1 MTPDALAP
9 GDRCALRTLSAHGE
23 TGAWTLAHAI
33 GGGREEALEAG
44 RRLVALGLA
53 EERAVPPG
61 ATSAAPA
68 FVLTG
73 AGRAAVAE
81 GSVNDRG
88 PATLCRQVI
97 DHLSE
102 KTACHAGQ

>member
-33 GGGREEALEAG
+33 GGGREEALKAG

-53 EERAVPPG
+53 EERLVPDG
-61 ATSAAPA
+61 RGQFPA
-68 FVLTG
+68 FALTG